1 MSKNNGSNGNN
12 HNQKLR
18 ISKSLKSTNVLAR
31 LGQPSQSRR
40 VTTATK
46 AFSPGQSIEQSN
58 GASLKSCEHPYGHF
72 NEDGTE
78 FIVTNPNAPRALD
91 NFLWNDACFSI
102 VQHTAVG
109 CFDYQPGDKE
119 AIQLFTGIGRVCDFD
134 VFGRDHL
141 MNRLIY
147 IRDNDTGA
155 FWNLNWEPICRPSEK
170 FECRQGLGYTILTNT
185 TDGIRARFRIFVPPG
200 NDPVELWDLE
210 IENCHRHV
218 RNLSIFAYVQF
229 QFTFKWGFNGY
240 GDTIY
245 REVHFNHEQNAV
257 VASKHPFRRPHDF
270 LTGFL
275 TSDQPITAFDGS
287 RDAFVGIYGTLKDPF
302 AVKQGRCSNTPGSAE
317 ATVGAVQFDFK
328 IKAGET
334 KPLTLVLGATDNEGK
349 IASYRKRYLG
359 HTEAFFAQLVTQNSQ
374 MVATNRVKTPDPLFD
389 QMVNVWIKQGANY
402 GSRWCRWGWNGYR
415 DIVQH
420 GLGVSALNPPRARA
434 ILLESLRYQFPTGQA
449 LRGWNPVDEKPYS
462 DSALWLVFTLCAYL
476 KETGD
481 FALLEEQVP
490 YYGGDTS
497 ASVLDHIRTALD
509 FLEKNK
515 GKHGLCLIKFGD
527 WNDSLTGVGKEGR
540 GESVWL
546 SIAYA
551 EAMREMAGLMDF
563 LSRADAQADYSC
575 RREAM
580 MAAINTHAWDGDW
593 YRRCY
598 DDDGHPIGSHENRFA
613 RIFMEPQCWALI
625 AGIAS
630 PERSRQ
636 LIDSCDRLL
645 LTELGYM
652 LLSPS
657 YTELDPAIGRISSME
672 PGIAENGT
680 IYTHLNI
687 WMILGL
693 LRLGKADK
701 AYDIF
706 KRITPCSFSGPMDP
720 KRNASFLYAN
730 CYYGPQHKNRPF
742 EQQFTWI
749 TGSYAWLN
757 TVLINEWIGAK
768 AEYNGL
774 RIQPCLPTTWPEASV
789 TRTWRGATYQIRVRN
804 PHGLEKGRVE
814 LIVDGKPFP
823 DDFLP
828 AFADGKT
835 HEVIAIILPLAE
847 SRVSPKAKG
856 VAGKSLAVVAQR
868 ILRKAVR

>member
-1 MSKNNGSNGNN
+1 MNQNGKGHGSKNEAGVSVPDA
-12 HNQKLR
+12 
-18 ISKSLKSTNVLAR
+18 SMSAEVLIVP
-31 LGQPSQSRR
+31 GQTAQSPR
-40 VTTATK
+40 VAPAPTLVSRSPLNRE
-46 AFSPGQSIEQSN
+46 SPGLSANSTQ
-58 GASLKSCEHPYGHF
+58 HPHGYF
-72 NEDGTE
+72 NKDGTE
-78 FIVTNPNAPRALD
+78 FIVTNPDTPRALD
-91 NFLWNDACFSI
+91 NFLWNEACFSI
-102 VQHTAVG
+102 VQHTGVG

-119 AIQLFTGIGRVCDFD
+119 AIQLFTGIGRTCDFD
-134 VFGRDHL
+134 VVGRDHL
-141 MNRLIY
+141 MSRLVY
-147 IRDNDTGA
+147 IRDNDTGT
-155 FWNLNWEPICRPSEK
+155 FWNLNWEPICRPSDK

-185 TDGIRARFRIFVPPG
+185 TEGIEARFRIFVPPG

-210 IENCHRHV
+210 IKNCRPGA
-218 RNLSIFAYVQF
+218 RNLSLFVYVQF
-229 QFTFKWGFNGY
+229 QFTFKWGFNSY

-245 REVHFNHEQNAV
+245 REAHFNREQNAV
-257 VASKHPFRRPHDF
+257 VASKHPFCRPHDF

-287 RDAFVGIYGTLKDPF
+287 RDAFVGTYGTLKDPV
-302 AVKQGRCSNTPGSAE
+302 AVQRGRCSNTPGSAD
-317 ATVGAVQFDFK
+317 ATVGALQFDFV
-328 IKAGET
+328 IKPGE
-334 KPLTLVLGATDNEGK
+334 KQPLTLVLGATDHESK
-349 IASYRKRYLG
+349 VDSFRKRYLG
-359 HTEAFFAQLVTQNSQ
+359 HTDALFAQLASQNRIL
-374 MVATNRVKTPDPLFD
+374 VAANRVKTPDPLFD
-389 QMVNVWIKQGANY
+389 QMVNVWIKQGASY

-420 GLGVSALNPPRARA
+420 GLGVSALNPARTRA
-434 ILLESLRYQFPTGQA
+434 ILMEALRHQFPSGLA

-490 YYGGDTS
+490 FYDGTS
-497 ASVLDHIRTALD
+497 ASVLDHVRTAID

-515 GKHGLCLIKFGD
+515 GANCLVLIKFGD
-527 WNDSLTGVGKEGR
+527 WNDSLTGVGKNGR

-551 EAMREMAGLMDF
+551 EAMREMAMLMGY
-563 LSRADAQADYSC
+563 LSRADAQADYI
-575 RREAM
+575 RRRDDIV
-580 MAAINTHAWDGDW
+580 AAINTHAWDGQW

-598 DDDGHPIGSHENRFA
+598 DDDARPIGSHENRFA

-625 AGIAS
+625 AGIAD
-630 PERSRQ
+630 PERASQ

-652 LLSPS
+652 LLAPP
-657 YTELDPAIGRISSME
+657 YTELDPNIGRISSME

-680 IYTHLNI
+680 VYTHLNI

-706 KRITPCSFSGPMDP
+706 KRITPGSLSGPMDP
-720 KRNASFLYAN
+720 KRNASFLYSN

-742 EQQFTWI
+742 QQEFTWI

-768 AEYNGL
+768 PEYGGL
-774 RIQPCLPTTWPEASV
+774 RIRPCLPSSWPEVSIA
-789 TRTWRGATYQIRVRN
+789 RNWRGATYRIQIRN
-804 PHGLEKGRVE
+804 PHGLESGRVE
-814 LIVDGKPFP
+814 LVVNGKFLPG
-823 DDFLP
+823 DLLP

-835 HEVIAIILPLAE
+835 HEVVATMLPGA
-847 SRVSPKAKG
+847 
-856 VAGKSLAVVAQR
+856 
-868 ILRKAVR
+868 

>member
-1 MSKNNGSNGNN
+1 MKLEKYSGNPTLLPNSEQSPNGSPATEAFGASRSVSESIGSSA
-12 HNQKLR
+12 KL
-18 ISKSLKSTNVLAR
+18 N
-31 LGQPSQSRR
+31 QPS
-40 VTTATK
+40 
-46 AFSPGQSIEQSN
+46 
-58 GASLKSCEHPYGHF
+58 HGHF

-78 FIVTNPNAPRALD
+78 FIVTNPDAPRALD

-102 VQHTAVG
+102 VQHTGVG
-109 CFDYQPGDKE
+109 CLDYQPGDKE
-119 AIQLFTGIGRVCDFD
+119 AIQLLTGIGRTCDFD

-141 MNRLIY
+141 MSRLVY
-147 IRDNDTGA
+147 IRDNDTGLI
-155 FWNLNWEPICRPSEK
+155 WNLNWEPICRPSEK
-170 FECRQGLGYTILTNT
+170 FECRQGLGYTILTNK
-185 TDGIRARFRIFVPPG
+185 TDGIEASFRIFVPPG
-200 NDPVELWDLE
+200 SDPVELWDLS
-210 IENCHRHV
+210 IKNGRSAA
-218 RNLSIFAYVQF
+218 RDLSIFVYVQF
-229 QFTFKWGFNGY
+229 QFAFKWGFNSY

-245 REVHFNHEQNAV
+245 REAHFNREQNAV

-287 RDAFVGIYGTLKDPF
+287 RDAFVGVYGTLKNPI
-302 AVKQGRCSNTPGSAE
+302 AVQQGYCSNTPGSAD
-317 ATVGAVQFDFK
+317 ATTGALQFDFV
-328 IKAGET
+328 IEPGEE
-334 KPLTLVLGATDNEGK
+334 KPLTLILGATDHENK
-349 IASYRKRYLG
+349 IASIRKRYLG
-359 HTEAFFAQLVTQNSQ
+359 HANTYFDQLAEQNAN
-374 MVATNRVKTPDPLFD
+374 MVAANRVKTPDPLFD

-420 GLGVSALNPPRARA
+420 GLGVSALNPARTRA
-434 ILLESLRYQFPTGQA
+434 ILLEALHYQFPSGLA

-481 FALLEEQVP
+481 FALLDEQVP

-509 FLEKNK
+509 FLERNK
-515 GKHGLCLIKFGD
+515 GKHGLTLIKFGD
-527 WNDSLTGVGKEGR
+527 WNDSLTGAGKEGR

-551 EAMREMAGLMDF
+551 EAMREMAALMGF
-563 LSRADAQADYSC
+563 LSRAGAQADYSK
-575 RREAM
+575 RRETIS
-580 MAAINTHAWDGDW
+580 AAINTHAWDGEW

-598 DDDGHPIGSHENRFA
+598 DDDARPIGSKENNFA

-630 PERSRQ
+630 SERASQ

-657 YTELDPAIGRISSME
+657 YTEFDPAIGRISSME

-693 LRLGKADK
+693 LRQGKADK

-706 KRITPCSFSGPMDP
+706 KRITPCSLSGPTDP
-720 KRNASFLYAN
+720 KRDASFLYAN
-730 CYYGPQHKNRPF
+730 CYYGPQHKSRPF
-742 EQQFTWI
+742 QQQFTWI

-768 AEYNGL
+768 PEYDGL
-774 RIQPCLPTTWPEASV
+774 RIQPCLPTIWPEVSIA
-789 TRTWRGATYQIRVRN
+789 RTWRGATYNIQIRN
-804 PHGLEKGRVE
+804 PHALESGRVE
-814 LIVDGKPFP
+814 LVVDGKPFIG
-823 DDFLP
+823 DLLP

-835 HEVIAIILPLAE
+835 HEVIATMLPYPE
-847 SRVSPKAKG
+847 SP
-856 VAGKSLAVVAQR
+856 
-868 ILRKAVR
+868 I